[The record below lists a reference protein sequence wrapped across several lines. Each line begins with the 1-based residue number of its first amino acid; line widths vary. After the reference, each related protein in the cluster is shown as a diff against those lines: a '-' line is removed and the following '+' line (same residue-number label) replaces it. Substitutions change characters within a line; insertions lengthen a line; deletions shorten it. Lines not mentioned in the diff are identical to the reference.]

1 MQSLDDKRHQA
12 KELAALM
19 QAELE
24 QDVKQRIANRKS
36 PKIITA
42 TAITEDDEDT
52 PILTGSK
59 RRPPMITRNANGRM
73 TPKI

>member
-36 PKIITA
+36 PKITTIIT
-42 TAITEDDEDT
+42 TDDDEDT
-52 PILTGSK
+52 PTLAGSK

-73 TPKI
+73 TPKV

>member
-36 PKIITA
+36 PKISTV
-42 TAITEDDEDT
+42 ITEDDEDT
-52 PILTGSK
+52 PILAGSK

>member
-1 MQSLDDKRHQA
+1 MQSLDDKRNQA

-19 QAELE
+19 QYELE

-36 PKIITA
+36 PKIT

-52 PILTGSK
+52 PKLAGSK